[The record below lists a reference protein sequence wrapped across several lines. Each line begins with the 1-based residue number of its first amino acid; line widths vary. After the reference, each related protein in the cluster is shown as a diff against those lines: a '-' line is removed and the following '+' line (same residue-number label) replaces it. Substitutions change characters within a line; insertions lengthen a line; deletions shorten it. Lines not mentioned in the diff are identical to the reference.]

1 VPDRKPLKLSKQLV
15 DLVDELVA
23 DDPEPPRP
31 ESWRIQPLVHFFLAL
46 TDHAIESSYPSTL

>member
-1 VPDRKPLKLSKQLV
+1 V